1 MKKILFLSLLAFA
14 LCIYAGCKSPEE
26 KEKELIEA
34 MQAKPV
40 IIPFSK
46 MSCWINDSLIT
57 DRPGEKAEM
66 KLVVYTDS
74 NSCSECT
81 LKRLYLWNDF
91 IKLEPKYNGK
101 YSVIFIFQGSSKIK
115 TSTLTPLFH
124 LSELD
129 HPMYID
135 STDALMKMNPHIPAN
150 SNFHVFLLDKNDNV
164 VLIGNPQFD
173 STIEDK
179 FNPIITEKIG

>member
-1 MKKILFLSLLAFA
+1 MKKLLLLVCAS
-14 LCIYAGCKSPEE
+14 CIYVGCKSPEE

-34 MQAKPV
+34 MQSKPV
-40 IIPFSK
+40 KIPFSK

-74 NSCSECT
+74 NNCSECA

-91 IKLEPKYNGK
+91 TKLESKYNGK
-101 YSVIFIFQGSSKIK
+101 YSVTFIFQGSSKIK

-135 STDALMKMNPHIPAN
+135 STGVLMKTNPHIPAN
-150 SNFHVFLLDKNDNV
+150 SNFHVFLLDKNDSV
-164 VLIGNPQFD
+164 VLVGNPQLD
-173 STIEDK
+173 SKIEDT
-179 FNPIITEKIG
+179 FNRILKEKLG